1 MRFLTNA
8 LKGREPLLI
17 DPSRAA
23 DHAATAASAGMLEE
37 TLTLVFGKKPEPY
50 KVGKV
55 GVIPLRG
62 VIGKG
67 LSRLETLTGA
77 TDVEEI
83 NDYLDEMEDDEEV
96 DTIIIFI
103 SSPGGTV
110 TGVEELAAKL
120 ARSKKKTVAF
130 TDTEAASAAYWIGSA
145 ADRFVVTPSATV
157 GSIGVY
163 MAIPDYS
170 KAFEMQGVRMDV
182 IKSGTLKGAGIP
194 GTSLSDAQRADL
206 QAQVEAIHA
215 DFKAAVRSK
224 RKLAKDE
231 DMEGQ
236 VFSGRQAAQKGL
248 VTGLGTS
255 LAALIADLNR

>member
-23 DHAATAASAGMLEE
+23 DHAAVAANAGMLEE
-37 TLTLVFGKKPEPY
+37 TLSLIFGKKPEPY
-50 KVGKV
+50 KAGKV

-67 LSRLETLTGA
+67 LSRLEALTGA
-77 TDVEEI
+77 ADV
-83 NDYLDEMEDDEEV
+83 DEFTASLEAMEDDEEV
-96 DTIIIFI
+96 EYIIIDI

-110 TGVEELAAKL
+110 TGVEEAASML
-120 ARSKKKTVAF
+120 ARSSKKTIAF

-145 ADRFVVTPSATV
+145 ADRFVATPSATV

-215 DFKAAVRSK
+215 DFKAAVRDK
-224 RKLAKDE
+224 RKMAKDE

>member
-23 DHAATAASAGMLEE
+23 DHSALAANAGVLEE
-37 TLTLVFGKKPEPY
+37 TLSLVFGSKPQPY
-50 KVGKV
+50 KAGRV

-67 LSRLETLTGA
+67 LSRLEALTGA
-77 TDVEEI
+77 VDV
-83 NDYLDEMEDDEEV
+83 DEFTSSLEDMEDDDEIEY
-96 DTIIIFI
+96 IIIEI

-110 TGVEELAAKL
+110 TGVEEAAAMV
-120 ARSKKKTVAF
+120 ARSSKKTIAF

-145 ADRFVVTPSATV
+145 ADRFVATPSATV

-194 GTSLSDAQRADL
+194 GTSLTDAQRADL

-215 DFKAAVRSK
+215 DFKANVRSK
-224 RKLAKDE
+224 RSLVKDE

-236 VFSGRQAAQKGL
+236 VFSGRQAAGKGL
-248 VTGLGTS
+248 VTGLATS
-255 LAALIADLNR
+255 LAQIVSELNA

>member
-23 DHAATAASAGMLEE
+23 DHSEAAAKAGTLEE
-37 TLTLVFGKKPEPY
+37 ALSFVFGSKPEPY
-50 KVGKV
+50 KAGRV
-55 GVIPLRG
+55 GVIPLKG

-67 LSRLETLTGA
+67 LTRLESMTGA
-77 TDVEEI
+77 VDLNEFE
-83 NDYLDEMEDDEEV
+83 DSLDEMEDDEEV
-96 DTIIIFI
+96 TVIVIDI

-110 TGVEELAAKL
+110 TGVEEVAERIAK
-120 ARSKKKTVAF
+120 SKKRTVAF
-130 TDTEAASAAYWIGSA
+130 TNSEAASAAYWIGSA
-145 ADRFVVTPSATV
+145 ADRFVATPSATV
-157 GSIGVY
+157 GSVGVY

-170 KAFEMQGVRMDV
+170 KAFDMAGVKMDV

-206 QAQVEAIHA
+206 QEQVNSIHA
-215 DFKAAVRSK
+215 QFRSSVRRK
-224 RKLAKDE
+224 RRMANDE

-236 VFSGRQAAQKGL
+236 VFSGRQAAGKGL

-255 LAALIADLNR
+255 LAALIAELNA

>member
-23 DHAATAASAGMLEE
+23 DHAATAANAGMLEE

>member
-23 DHAATAASAGMLEE
+23 DHSALAANAGVLEE
-37 TLTLVFGKKPEPY
+37 TLSLVFGSKPQPY
-50 KVGKV
+50 KAGRV

-67 LSRLETLTGA
+67 LSRLKALTGA
-77 TDVEEI
+77 VDV
-83 NDYLDEMEDDEEV
+83 DEFTSSLEDMEDDDEV
-96 DTIIIFI
+96 EYIIIDI

-110 TGVEELAAKL
+110 TGVEEAASKV
-120 ARSKKKTVAF
+120 ARSNKKTIAF

-145 ADRFVVTPSATV
+145 ADRFVATPSATV

-170 KAFEMQGVRMDV
+170 KAFEMQGVKMDV

-194 GTSLSDAQRADL
+194 GTSLTDAQRADL

-215 DFKAAVRSK
+215 DFKANVRSK
-224 RKLAKDE
+224 RSLVKDE

-236 VFSGRQAAQKGL
+236 VFSGRQAAGKGL
-248 VTGLGTS
+248 VTGLATS
-255 LAALIADLNR
+255 LAQIISELNA

>member
-23 DHAATAASAGMLEE
+23 DHSALAANAGVLEE
-37 TLTLVFGKKPEPY
+37 TLSLVFGSKPQPY
-50 KVGKV
+50 KAGRV

-67 LSRLETLTGA
+67 LSRLEALTGA
-77 TDVEEI
+77 VDV
-83 NDYLDEMEDDEEV
+83 DEFTSSLEDMEDDDEIEY
-96 DTIIIFI
+96 IIIDI

-110 TGVEELAAKL
+110 TGVEEAAAMV
-120 ARSKKKTVAF
+120 ARSNKKTIAF

-145 ADRFVVTPSATV
+145 ADRFVATPSATV

-170 KAFEMQGVRMDV
+170 KAFEMQGVKMDV

-194 GTSLSDAQRADL
+194 GTSLTDAQRADL

-215 DFKAAVRSK
+215 DFKANVRSK
-224 RKLAKDE
+224 RSLVKDE

-236 VFSGRQAAQKGL
+236 VFSGRQAAGKGL
-248 VTGLGTS
+248 VTGLATS
-255 LAALIADLNR
+255 LAQIVSELNA

>member
-23 DHAATAASAGMLEE
+23 DHSLAAANAGAIEE
-37 TLTLVFGKKPEPY
+37 TLSLIFGSKPQPY
-50 KVGKV
+50 KAGKV

-67 LSRLETLTGA
+67 LSRLEALTGA
-77 TDVEEI
+77 TDVDEFTSALEMMEE
-83 NDYLDEMEDDEEV
+83 DPEV
-96 DTIIIFI
+96 ETILVDI

-110 TGVEELAAKL
+110 TGVEEAAALL
-120 ARSKKKTVAF
+120 ARSGKPTVAF

-145 ADRFVVTPSATV
+145 ADRFVATPSATV

-215 DFKAAVRSK
+215 DFKAAVRGK
-224 RKLAKDE
+224 RSLVADS

-236 VFSGRQAAQKGL
+236 VFSGRQAAGKGL

-255 LAALIADLNR
+255 LAALISDLNA

>member
-23 DHAATAASAGMLEE
+23 DHADIAAKAGMLEE
-37 TLTLVFGKKPEPY
+37 TLALVFGKKPEPY
-50 KVGKV
+50 KAGRV
-55 GVIPLRG
+55 GVITIRG

-67 LSRLETLTGA
+67 LSRLEALTGA
-77 TDVEEI
+77 SDVDDFTSALEMMEE
-83 NDYLDEMEDDEEV
+83 DSEV
-96 DTIIIFI
+96 ETILIDI

-110 TGVEELAAKL
+110 TGVEEAAALL
-120 ARSKKKTVAF
+120 ARSSKPTVAF

-145 ADRFVVTPSATV
+145 ADRFVATPSATV

-170 KAFEMQGVRMDV
+170 KAFEMQGIRMDV

-206 QAQVEAIHA
+206 QAQVEEIHA
-215 DFKAAVRSK
+215 DFKAAVRGK
-224 RKLAKDE
+224 RSLIKDE

-236 VFSGRQAAQKGL
+236 VFSGKSAAAKGL

-255 LAALIADLNR
+255 LAALVAELNA

>member
-23 DHAATAASAGMLEE
+23 DHAATAANAGMLEE

-50 KVGKV
+50 KAGRV

-67 LSRLETLTGA
+67 LSRLEALTGA
-77 TDVEEI
+77 ADV
-83 NDYLDEMEDDEEV
+83 DEFTTALEMLEDDEEV
-96 DTIIIFI
+96 EYIVVDI

-110 TGVEELAAKL
+110 TGVEEAASML
-120 ARSKKKTVAF
+120 ARSSKKTIAF

-145 ADRFVVTPSATV
+145 ADRFVATPSATV

-206 QAQVEAIHA
+206 QAQVEAIHSE
-215 DFKAAVRSK
+215 FKESVRRK
-224 RKLAKDE
+224 RRMTKDE